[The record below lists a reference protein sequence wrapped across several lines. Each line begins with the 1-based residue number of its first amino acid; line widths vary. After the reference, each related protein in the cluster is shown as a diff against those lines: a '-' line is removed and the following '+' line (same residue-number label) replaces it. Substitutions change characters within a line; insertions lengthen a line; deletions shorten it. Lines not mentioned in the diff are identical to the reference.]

1 MTHIKGMLELPES
14 KIIVLYQASEKSL
27 VSGIG
32 VKKQIQMTSV
42 TCQRVPTEKQ
52 SLFKSSLQ
60 AVILGKR

>member
-32 VKKQIQMTSV
+32 VKNQI
-42 TCQRVPTEKQ
+42 K
-52 SLFKSSLQ
+52 
-60 AVILGKR
+60 